1 LPGGIRLGPYEIIK
15 ALGAGGMGEVY
26 RARDTRLDRSVAV
39 KVLSWG
45 SPELVSRFQREAR
58 AAAALN
64 HPNIVGLL
72 DVGTHEGVHFLVSEL
87 LEGQTLHD
95 KLRAGPLSAAE
106 AVEIALQILEGL
118 AAAHEKGIVHRDLK
132 PENLFV
138 TKDGTVKILDFG
150 IAKLI
155 PMTGRQV
162 SSATEPGALL
172 GTIGYMS
179 PEQAMGLD
187 ADYRSDIFSF
197 GAVLYEMLCGERALS
212 GNPAPALP
220 DVVAN
225 TVPPQRVTSASGVSA
240 ALDSIV
246 RRCLER
252 DPARRFQSAR
262 ELILELES
270 ARSRRHRSRY
280 GIGVAVIALIAALA
294 GVAVAR
300 WTRLG
305 RSAPARSLAVLP
317 LENLSGQSDQ
327 EYFADGLTDALI
339 AALSQIHSLRVVSRT
354 SAMGYKQTRRPLR
367 EIARALNA
375 DLIVEGSVVRD
386 RDRLRVTAQ
395 LIDGAT
401 DRHLWARSYE
411 RSVRDVLNLQ
421 SEVARTIAREIRVSL
436 TPQEEARLT
445 APRSVNPEAH
455 EAYLMGRYAFNKRTE
470 AGLKQA
476 LQYYQRAADLDP
488 GYATAHAAIASTYN
502 LMQFYSGF
510 SPSSVFP
517 RAKEAAQKAIRLD
530 DSLPEAHAALAY
542 VTAYHDWDW
551 AAAEREFKR
560 AIELLPND
568 ADVYHSYSRYLAAT
582 GRVDEALENV
592 RHAQE
597 LDPAP
602 LIFKA
607 NEAITLYFAR
617 RYDRAIEQLRKV
629 ADLDPSFY
637 VAYWGLGLCLEQL
650 GDALG
655 AIAQFEKAV
664 ALTKETSP
672 NMLAG
677 LGHAYALAGRRG
689 DALRIL
695 ERLGALAKERYVPSY
710 YAASVHVALGNLT
723 TAVDLLE
730 RSYEERS
737 TLLGYVKMD
746 PRLDPLRPQ
755 PRFQALLSRI
765 GL

>member
-1 LPGGIRLGPYEIIK
+1 LPAGTRLGPYEIVK

-39 KVLSWG
+39 KVLSWD

-87 LEGQTLHD
+87 LEGQTLDD
-95 KLRAGPLSAAE
+95 KLRAGPLPAAE

-132 PENLFV
+132 PANLFV
-138 TKDGTVKILDFG
+138 TNDGTVKILDFG
-150 IAKLI
+150 IAKLL
-155 PMTGRQV
+155 PMAGRQV
-162 SSATEPGALL
+162 SSATRSGALL

-179 PEQAMGLD
+179 PEQTMGVA
-187 ADYRSDIFSF
+187 ADHRSDIFSF
-197 GAVLYEMLCGERALS
+197 GVVLYEMMGGQLS
-212 GNPAPALP
+212 AEF
-220 DVVAN
+220 D
-225 TVPPQRVTSASGVSA
+225 R
-240 ALDSIV
+240 IV
-246 RRCLER
+246 QRCLER
-252 DPARRFQSAR
+252 DPGRRFQSAR
-262 ELILELES
+262 EVILELES
-270 ARSRRHRSRY
+270 VRSRRHRGRY

-294 GVAVAR
+294 GLAVAR
-300 WTRLG
+300 WTHAG

-317 LENLSGQSDQ
+317 LENLSGLSDQ

-339 AALSQIHSLRVVSRT
+339 TDLSQIHSLRVVSRT

-375 DLIVEGSVVRD
+375 ELIVKGSVVRD
-386 RDRLRVTAQ
+386 RDRVRVTAQ

-411 RSVRDVLNLQ
+411 RNVRDVLNLQ
-421 SEVARTIAREIRVSL
+421 SEVARTIAREIRLTL

-445 APRSVNPEAH
+445 APRSVIPEAH

-476 LQYYQRAADLDP
+476 LQYYQRAVDLDP
-488 GYATAHAAIASTYN
+488 GYAAPHAAIASTYD
-502 LMQFYSGF
+502 LLQFYAGF

-517 RAKEAAQKAIRLD
+517 QAKKAAEMAIQLD

-542 VTAYHDWDW
+542 VTAYYDWKW

-568 ADVYHSYSRYLAAT
+568 ADVYHRYSRFLAAT

-629 ADLDPSFY
+629 AELDPNFY
-637 VAYWGLGLCLEQL
+637 VAYWGLGLCLEQR
-650 GDALG
+650 GDAPG

-664 ALTKETSP
+664 ALKEGDL

-677 LGHAYALAGRRG
+677 LGHGYALAGRRG

-695 ERLGALAKERYVPSY
+695 DRLAGLAKQRYVPSY
-710 YAASVHVALGNLT
+710 YAATVHVALGDPA
-723 TAVDLLE
+723 TALDLLE
-730 RSYEERS
+730 QSYGERS
-737 TLLGYVKMD
+737 TLLGYLKMD